1 LPQQCYTFLRNT
13 NGFNMNELFIWLGIF
28 FCVTQSAMFS
38 GLNLAFFSFTRLR
51 LEIEADSAASKAAS
65 KVLKMRG
72 DSNFLL
78 TTILWGNVGINVLL
92 TLLSDSVLAGVSSF
106 MFSTV
111 IITLFGEIGPQA
123 YFSRNSLK
131 MASLLAPVLKVY
143 QVILYPVAKPSALLL
158 DAWLGKESIEFLK
171 EKKIKHF
178 LKMHIDD
185 SESEIDHTEGL
196 GAINFLSL
204 DDILICKE
212 GEPLNPKSIIPIKHD
227 KGLPVFPLFS
237 KQHHDLFLR
246 EINESKEK
254 WVIFIDENLN
264 PSYVMDADGFL
275 RAAMFDSKQPNPMD
289 YIHKPIIISDN
300 NMKLGDIIHL
310 LNFTPEHNEDDV
322 IDNDVIL
329 LWSDV
334 KHVITGA
341 DILGRLL
348 RGIVKKQES

>member
-1 LPQQCYTFLRNT
+1 
-13 NGFNMNELFIWLGIF
+13 MNEIYIWLGIF
-28 FCVTQSAMFS
+28 FCITQSAMFS

-51 LEIEADSAASKAAS
+51 LEIEAESSASAGAGQ
-65 KVLKMRG
+65 VLKMRK

-92 TLLSDSVLAGVSSF
+92 TLLSDSVMAGVASF

-111 IITLFGEIGPQA
+111 IITLFGEIVPQA

-131 MASLLAPVLKVY
+131 MASLLAPVLRFY
-143 QVILYPVAKPSALLL
+143 QFILYPVAKPSALIL
-158 DAWLGKESIEFLK
+158 DAWLGKESVEFFK
-171 EKKIKHF
+171 EKTIKIL
-178 LKMHIDD
+178 LKRHVDD

-204 DDILICKE
+204 DDILISKE
-212 GEPLNPKSIIPIKHD
+212 GEPLNPKSIIAIKHEN
-227 KGLPVFPLFS
+227 GVPVFPSFT

-246 EINESKEK
+246 KINESKEK

-275 RAAMFDSKQPNPMD
+275 RAAMFDAKQPKPID
-289 YIHKPIIISDN
+289 FIHKPILITDSKMN
-300 NMKLGDIIHL
+300 LGDIIHL
-310 LNFTPEHNEDDV
+310 LKFTPEHHEDDV

-348 RGIVKKQES
+348 RGIVKKQDT

>member
-1 LPQQCYTFLRNT
+1 
-13 NGFNMNELFIWLGIF
+13 MHDLFIWLGIF

-51 LEIEADSAASKAAS
+51 LEIEAESASYKAAS
-65 KVLKMRG
+65 KVLDMRK

-92 TLLSDSVLAGVSSF
+92 TLLSDSVMAGIASF
-106 MFSTV
+106 LFSTV

-131 MASLLAPVLKVY
+131 MASLLAPVLKLY
-143 QVILYPVAKPSALLL
+143 QIILFPVAKPSALLL
-158 DAWLGKESIEFLK
+158 DAWLGKESIEFFK
-171 EKKIKHF
+171 ESKIKLLLQKHVE
-178 LKMHIDD
+178 D
-185 SESEIDHTEGL
+185 SGSEIDKTEGL

-204 DDILICKE
+204 DDILVSKE
-212 GEPLNPKSIIPIKHD
+212 GEPLNPKSIFPIQHEN
-227 KGLPVFPLFS
+227 GFPIFPKFTKL
-237 KQHHDLFLR
+237 HHDLFLR
-246 EINESKEK
+246 KINESKEK
-254 WVIFIDENLN
+254 WVVFIDENLN

-275 RAAMFDSKQPNPMD
+275 RAAMFDDTTPNPGD
-289 YIHKPIIISDN
+289 FIHKPVIITDSN
-300 NMKLGDIIHL
+300 LKLGDIINL
-310 LNFTPEHNEDDV
+310 LNFLPEHHEDDV

-348 RGIVKKQES
+348 RGIVTKQ

>member
-1 LPQQCYTFLRNT
+1 
-13 NGFNMNELFIWLGIF
+13 MNELFIWLGIL
-28 FCVTQSAMFS
+28 FCITQSAMFS

-51 LEIEADSAASKAAS
+51 LEIEAETASSKSAQ
-65 KVLKMRG
+65 KVLNMRK

-92 TLLSDSVLAGVSSF
+92 TLLSDSVLAGVASF

-111 IITLFGEIGPQA
+111 IITMFGEIIPQA

-131 MASLLAPVLKVY
+131 MASLLAPILRIY
-143 QVILYPVAKPSALLL
+143 QFLLYPVAKPSALLL
-158 DAWLGKESIEFLK
+158 DAWLGKETLEFFKEKNIKLFLK
-171 EKKIKHF
+171 KHVE
-178 LKMHIDD
+178 D
-185 SESEIDHTEGL
+185 SESEIDRTEGL

-204 DDILICKE
+204 DDIIVSKE
-212 GEPLNPKSIIPIKHD
+212 GEPLNPSSIIPIKH
-227 KGLPVFPLFS
+227 KNGLPVFPIFT

-246 EINESKEK
+246 QINESKEK

-264 PSYVMDADGFL
+264 PSYIMDADGFL
-275 RAAMFDSKQPNPMD
+275 RAAMFDLKQPNPEEF
-289 YIHKPIIISDN
+289 IHKPIIIKDSSIR
-300 NMKLGDIIHL
+300 LGEIIHL

-329 LWSDV
+329 LWSDI

-348 RGIVKKQES
+348 RGIAKKNDLQSPIIKN